1 MARKSSSKKNKVEDK
16 EVSAA
21 IKTFKAS
28 QEVED
33 LYQYIH
39 DNKLRSEAHT
49 LIKTVLNAIQPK
61 RRRKGKLLQ

>member
-1 MARKSSSKKNKVEDK
+1 MARKSVKKKDNVEDK

-21 IKTFKAS
+21 IKTFKAT

-39 DNKLRSEAHT
+39 DNKLRAEAHV
-49 LIKTVLNAIQPK
+49 LIKTVLESMQPK
-61 RRRKGKLLQ
+61 RRRKAKILQ

>member
-1 MARKSSSKKNKVEDK
+1 MGRKASTKKVKAEDK

-39 DNKLRSEAHT
+39 DNKLRSEAHI